1 MNTRTIAPR
10 TIWAILVMEAGLA
23 LPPISLPTQGDRI
36 EGLLGPV
43 LLLAMLP
50 LGYLAVSELP
60 ALRDPSWRL
69 LVGIGLALATRGI
82 VSSVPQPGLP
92 GLAIWL
98 GRSVAP
104 AAIGVALW
112 WRGGGLVVAELT
124 AAEVRT
130 EFSILAVCMLVVI
143 ALMRPFVLPDPALLG
158 GSVGLFALGGL
169 VAVALARQDAAEV
182 ATARAGRTL
191 AISTAIFPALAAV
204 FLVSILRPELVGA
217 IWLTL
222 ARIVELLLTPIG
234 LLIAWLA
241 SLFPAGPAFVPQPL
255 PRPTLEPRPDPAALA
270 QLQDRT
276 AWIGWVV
283 AITLLLAGGLVA
295 IVVVRMML
303 SNWITAPIRLGA
315 GERPELT
322 AERSGTPGSDAHA
335 FLGWLLRWLR
345 QRFGSSPGPTRGVNA
360 SADPSAANA
369 WEAYRGLLQWAE
381 RQGLARRPAETTGQL
396 QARLAKHAPASAD
409 AVDLVTSTYERE
421 RYGDV
426 HPPGDL
432 LRRVRAALRAI
443 VDR

>member
-10 TIWAILVMEAGLA
+10 TVWAILAMEAGLA
-23 LPPISLPTQGDRI
+23 LPLISLPTQGDRI
-36 EGLLGPV
+36 QGLLGPL

-50 LGYLAVSELP
+50 LGYLAVYEVP
-60 ALRDPSWRL
+60 ELRDPSWRL
-69 LVGIGLALATRGI
+69 LSGIGLALVTRGI
-82 VSSVPQPGLP
+82 VSSVPEPGLP
-92 GLAIWL
+92 GLVIWF

-104 AAIGVALW
+104 SAIGVALW
-112 WRGGGLVVAELT
+112 WRGGGLAVAELT

-158 GSVGLFALGGL
+158 GSVGLFAVGGL
-169 VAVALARQDAAEV
+169 VGVALARQDAAEV
-182 ATARAGRTL
+182 ATVRSGQTL
-191 AISTAIFPALAAV
+191 AIGSAVFPALAAV
-204 FLVSILRPELVGA
+204 FLVSILRPELLST

-222 ARIVELLLTPIG
+222 ARIVELILTPIG

-241 SLFPAGPAFVPQPL
+241 SLFPAGPAVL
-255 PRPTLEPRPDPAALA
+255 PPPVARPTPESGPDPAALA

-283 AITLLLAGGLVA
+283 LITLLLAGGLIA

-303 SNWITAPIRLGA
+303 SNWITAPIRLPA
-315 GERPELT
+315 RQHSELT
-322 AERSGTPGSDAHA
+322 AEPSGTPGSDAHA

-345 QRFGSSPGPTRGVNA
+345 GRFAGGRRSQHAAHTSAEASPTDAR
-360 SADPSAANA
+360 D
-369 WEAYRGLLQWAE
+369 AYRRMLEWAD

-409 AVDLVTSTYERE
+409 AVDLVTSTYEQE
-421 RYGDV
+421 RYGAV

-432 LRRVRAALRAI
+432 LRRVQAALRAI
-443 VDR
+443 VER